1 MTVSLQGKMPDGDG
15 NGLTPIVSDLIAQA
29 TGQQEKR
36 RYVAVCLLDVVKVTT
51 NADTAATTPT
61 VRIRRIE
68 VADGADRELAENLMQ
83 RALDARTGREAL
95 PYDLEQELRGVF
107 DNADSTVNPDTLG

>member
-1 MTVSLQGKMPDGDG
+1 M
-15 NGLTPIVSDLIAQA
+15 
-29 TGQQEKR
+29 
-36 RYVAVCLLDVVKVTT
+36 YVAVCLVDVVKVTV

-68 VADGADRELAENLMQ
+68 VVDGGDLPLAQNLMQ

-95 PYDLEQELRGVF
+95 PYDLEQEIRGVF
-107 DNADSTVNPDTLG
+107 DGVDSTVNPDALG